1 MVDWAT
7 HDDSEVEF
15 LHDPEELL
23 VRFYIAVDQFFYISA
38 QAVIDYYALDFQ
50 TAKDVKAAHP
60 DIFTDPGSG
69 EQYRPISEL
78 NLIRSCITHEPI
90 VLDSFSS
97 PTTFASMTAIKED
110 VTYPPKFDLEH
121 EWAKLPGHLFVV
133 DVHLDTLHL
142 LDQNLRSSFVS
153 YNYVR
158 SPMQVTSEILNSA
171 FHEAL
176 HHLQVLT
183 RSTYKL
189 ARNAV
194 DPVGPKI
201 LEPQI
206 PYALLRNEDE
216 KILRAGF
223 VDNHQRQAM
232 LERAIRPQSTND
244 LDKLEIANIV
254 GHFDDH
260 TFMAQEA
267 NAAFSRGLN
276 RSAIVMIASAVET
289 LLNTLLQLLDWERN
303 ILPEE
308 SAEQWNELTP
318 IRARIISSFPETLG
332 GSWTFDDRAESLR
345 DWDQHIVRVR
355 NEVVHGSRIPSDNEI
370 ETAFQTMNALVSDL
384 IDRLTNKGNR
394 NRFIR
399 TAFLLAG
406 HHGLEKRNALTKKLR
421 QLQSD
426 PSEPNW
432 NESALLWM
440 GHHLSWL
447 QKKKGMWGDSIAT
460 EVILVI
466 RSRDRW
472 AAAFELAPNMMW
484 AREITNLQ
492 HLLQQLP
499 RNEIPH
505 LTGGVDLS
513 SAVDYVTVNLMDV
526 SLSGLEF
533 TDKVPSFHLVP
544 FMQVT
549 PGYQESPRLTFL
561 DTSRFGSIS

>member
-1 MVDWAT
+1 MPT
-7 HDDSEVEF
+7 
-15 LHDPEELL
+15 LYGKP
-23 VRFYIAVDQFFYISA
+23 
-38 QAVIDYYALDFQ
+38 
-50 TAKDVKAAHP
+50 AKDVKSAHP
-60 DIFTDPGSG
+60 DIFTDPTSG
-69 EQYRPISEL
+69 GQYRPISEL
-78 NLIRSCITHEPI
+78 NLIRSHITHEPI
-90 VLDSFSS
+90 MLDSFSS
-97 PTTFASMTAIKED
+97 PTTFASMIALKE
-110 VTYPPKFDLEH
+110 VVIYPPKFGLEH
-121 EWAKLPGHLFVV
+121 KWTKLPGHLFVI

-142 LDQNLRSSFVS
+142 LDQNLRNSFVP

-158 SPMQVTSEILNSA
+158 SPMQVIPKVLDGA
-171 FHEAL
+171 FKEAL
-176 HHLQVLT
+176 EHLQVLT

-194 DPVGPKI
+194 YPVGPKV
-201 LEPQI
+201 LESQI

-223 VDNHQRQAM
+223 VDNHERQTT
-232 LERAIRPQSTND
+232 LERAIWRQSRND
-244 LDKLEIANIV
+244 LDKLEIANIA
-254 GHFDDH
+254 GPFDDH
-260 TFMAQEA
+260 AFMVQEA

-276 RSAIVMIASAVET
+276 RSAMVMIASAVET
-289 LLNTLLQLLDWERN
+289 LMNTLLQLLDWESN

-308 SAEQWNELTP
+308 SAEHWKEQ
-318 IRARIISSFPETLG
+318 ISIKTRVAANFPEVLG

-345 DWDQHIVRVR
+345 DWDQNIVRVR
-355 NEVVHGSRIPSDNEI
+355 NEAVHGSRVPSDKEI

-384 IDRLTNKGNR
+384 IDRLTNERNR

-406 HHGLEKRNALTKKLR
+406 HHGLEKRNALTKKLH
-421 QLQSD
+421 QLQTD

-432 NESALLWM
+432 NDSALMWM
-440 GHHLSWL
+440 GPHLSCL
-447 QKKKGMWGDSIAT
+447 QKKKGMWEDSVAT

-466 RSRDRW
+466 RSRDHW
-472 AAAFELAPNMMW
+472 AAAFELEPGMMW

-513 SAVDYVTVNLMDV
+513 SAVDYVTVNLTDV

-533 TDKVPSFHLVP
+533 TNKVPSFYLFP
-544 FMQVT
+544 FMQIT
-549 PGYQESPRLTFL
+549 PGYQEPPGLTFL
-561 DTSRFGSIS
+561 DTSCFNSTS

>member
-1 MVDWAT
+1 MVEWAT
-7 HDDSEVEF
+7 HDDSEFEF
-15 LHDPEELL
+15 LYDPEELL

-38 QAVIDYYALDFQ
+38 EAAIDYYALDFQ

-60 DIFTDPGSG
+60 NIFTDPSSG
-69 EQYRPISEL
+69 EQYRPIREL
-78 NLIRSCITHEPI
+78 NLIRSRISHEPI
-90 VLDSFSS
+90 VMDSFTS

-110 VTYPPKFDLEH
+110 LAYPPKFDLEH
-121 EWAKLPGHLFVV
+121 KWAKLPGHLFVI

-142 LDQNLRSSFVS
+142 LDQNIRSSFVS

-158 SPMQVTSEILNSA
+158 SPMQITPRILDGA
-171 FHEAL
+171 FQEAL
-176 HHLQVLT
+176 DHLQVLT

-206 PYALLRNEDE
+206 PYALLRNEDG
-216 KILRAGF
+216 KVLRSGF
-223 VDNHQRQAM
+223 VDNHQRQTM
-232 LERAIRPQSTND
+232 LERAIWPQSRND
-244 LDKLEIANIV
+244 LDKLEIANIA
-254 GHFDDH
+254 GPFDDH

-276 RSAIVMIASAVET
+276 RSAMVMIASAVET
-289 LLNTLLQLLDWERN
+289 LLNTLLQLLAWERN

-308 SAEQWNELTP
+308 SAEPWNELTS
-318 IRARIISSFPETLG
+318 IRTRVTSSFPEVLG
-332 GSWTFDDRAESLR
+332 GAWTFDDRAGSLR
-345 DWDQHIVRVR
+345 DWDQNIVRVR
-355 NEVVHGSRIPSDNEI
+355 NEVVHGGRVPSDEEI

-384 IDRLTNKGNR
+384 IDRLTSERNR

-406 HHGLEKRNALTKKLR
+406 HHGLEKRNALTKKLH
-421 QLQSD
+421 QLQTD
-426 PSEPNW
+426 PSESNW
-432 NESALLWM
+432 NESALMWM

-447 QKKKGMWGDSIAT
+447 QKKKGMWEDSIAT

-472 AAAFELAPNMMW
+472 AAAFEHEPNMMW

-526 SLSGLEF
+526 SLSGLEIA
-533 TDKVPSFHLVP
+533 DKVLSFHLFP

-549 PGYQESPRLTFL
+549 PGYQEPPRLTFL
-561 DTSRFGSIS
+561 DTSRFDSTS